1 MTSWPLWGTIVNTVA
16 VLLGALFGLLL
27 KVLIDKAAQKKKQK
41 IGDGGEAAS
50 AAPVAMAELPSDK
63 PSRFATLPSVIQKG
77 LGLCV
82 ILIGIQGAVGTTE
95 ILIVIISMVLGIIT
109 GQLLDLD
116 GLLGRLGAFIERK
129 MKGVGGNVAEG
140 FVTATMLFCVGAMT
154 VNGALESG
162 LQLKHDTYYAKSLI
176 DMVSAVVFATSLGV
190 GVSFSAVGVFLVQGT
205 LTLLAVGLG
214 NVIPTAVTAVMIAV
228 GSLIVIAI
236 GTNLMGLTKI
246 KVMNFVP
253 AMFFPIALCPLFDL
267 IPML

>member
-27 KVLIDKAAQKKKQK
+27 KVLIDKAAKKKKQK

-50 AAPVAMAELPSDK
+50 AEPVAMAELPSDK

-129 MKGVGGNVAEG
+129 MKGA
-140 FVTATMLFCVGAMT
+140 
-154 VNGALESG
+154 
-162 LQLKHDTYYAKSLI
+162 
-176 DMVSAVVFATSLGV
+176 
-190 GVSFSAVGVFLVQGT
+190 
-205 LTLLAVGLG
+205 
-214 NVIPTAVTAVMIAV
+214 
-228 GSLIVIAI
+228 
-236 GTNLMGLTKI
+236 
-246 KVMNFVP
+246 
-253 AMFFPIALCPLFDL
+253 
-267 IPML
+267 

>member
-16 VLLGALFGLLL
+16 VLLGALLGLLI
-27 KVLIDKAAQKKKQK
+27 KTVIGRVARKKATVNDRPDPSK
-41 IGDGGEAAS
+41 GERPS
-50 AAPVAMAELPSDK
+50 RLAELP
-63 PSRFATLPSVIQKG
+63 AVIQKG

-116 GLLGRLGAFIERK
+116 GLLGRFGAFIERK

-154 VNGALESG
+154 VNGALECG

-190 GVSFSAVGVFLVQGT
+190 GVSFSAVGVFVVQGT
-205 LTLLAVGLG
+205 LTMLAVLLG
-214 NVIPTAVTAVMIAV
+214 NVIPTTVTAVMIAV

-236 GTNLMGLTKI
+236 GTNLMGITKI
-246 KVMNFVP
+246 KVADFLP
-253 AMFFPIALCPLFDL
+253 AILFAPIIYNIIQLFQKL
-267 IPML
+267 